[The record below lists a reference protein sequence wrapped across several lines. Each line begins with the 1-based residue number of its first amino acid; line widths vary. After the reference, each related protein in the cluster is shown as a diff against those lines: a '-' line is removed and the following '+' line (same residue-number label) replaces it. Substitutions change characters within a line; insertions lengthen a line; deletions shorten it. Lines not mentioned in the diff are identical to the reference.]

1 MLFLKN
7 QEKSNEKIIPY
18 TELYI
23 SKFNVN
29 EN

>member
-7 QEKSNEKIIPY
+7 QEKSNEKIIPHSEPY
-18 TELYI
+18 V